1 MPHMRKSTLKS
12 LLSGLAA
19 AILFTLAAMLAL
31 AAALLGLPI
40 GDNVLRVLNQIIKL
54 IAVVLGCC
62 VAVPRGGE
70 KGLATGLTLALFY
83 IALGYACYLA
93 LGGGSFDVVCM
104 LGEMLL
110 GGAAGA
116 LTGAVRANLP
126 PRRRR
131 AG

>member
-70 KGLATGLTLALFY
+70 KGLATGLSLALFY

-104 LGEMLL
+104 LGEILL